1 MQLNCV
7 DIGWKMLDDRPIF
20 FGIASC
26 QERGSIV
33 CKNRLTE
40 EAKTKVYIFVY
51 EIFINSIFKT
61 YTAIVMGFHA
71 LAKWSHCKVKLL
83 QNSITS
89 VLVMLPWDIVPTS
102 QTRSVLR
109 PPAILPRQ
117 IKKKTVVIVFLRN
130 VLTTREKIVE

>member
-7 DIGWKMLDDRPIF
+7 DIGWKMLDDEPIF

-117 IKKKTVVIVFLRN
+117 IKKKQLLLYYYETYLQ
-130 VLTTREKIVE
+130 LEKR